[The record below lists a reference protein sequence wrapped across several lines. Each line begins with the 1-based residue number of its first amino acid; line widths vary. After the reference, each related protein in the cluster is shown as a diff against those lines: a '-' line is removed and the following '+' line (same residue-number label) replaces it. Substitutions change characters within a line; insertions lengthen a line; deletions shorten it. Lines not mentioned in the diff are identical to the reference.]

1 MIDAGLALLPA
12 RMDTPAARVMLV
24 AIALQESRMK
34 HRRQLVGNPPKPLG
48 PAAGL
53 WQFEKGGGIKG
64 VLTHPASAAQARE
77 VCKARGVEPTV
88 DAVWSAL
95 QYDDVLACALARLL
109 LWTDPHRLPEVGDAD
124 GAWAL
129 YLRVWRP
136 GKPHPET
143 WGNLYAQAVREVTS

>member
-12 RMDTPAARVMLV
+12 RMDTSAARVVLV

-34 HRRQLVGNPPKPLG
+34 HRRQLVGSPPKPLG

-77 VCKARGVEPTV
+77 VCKARGVGPAV

-109 LWTDPHRLPEVGDAD
+109 LWTDPHRLPEIGDAD

-143 WGNLYAQAVREVTS
+143 WGNLYAQAVREATS